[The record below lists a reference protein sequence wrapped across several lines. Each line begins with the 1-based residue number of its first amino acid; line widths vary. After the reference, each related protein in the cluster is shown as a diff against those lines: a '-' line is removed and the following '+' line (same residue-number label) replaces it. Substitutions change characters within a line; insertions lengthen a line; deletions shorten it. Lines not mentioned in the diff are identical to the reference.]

1 MPALNRQTLIEQS
14 FRKREKTKVG
24 ICVEP
29 CTHRGFIPLSVLT
42 TRWMPV
48 LCSRA
53 LKHVLLELKIDR
65 KASYCLSLAI
75 YR

>member
-1 MPALNRQTLIEQS
+1 MPALNRETQIEQN

-29 CTHRGFIPLSVLT
+29 CTHRGFILPSVFT

-53 LKHVLLELKIDR
+53 LKHVLLELKMI
-65 KASYCLSLAI
+65 
-75 YR
+75 